1 VGSTTQVGG
10 CSCKK
15 PMSLLV
21 KNIIRFILF
30 ILVQV
35 YVLSQI
41 PPLHQFI
48 SPYLYFL
55 FILWL
60 PFTTSRFSL
69 LLVSFLLGITLDYFL
84 GTPGLHAAP
93 CVLVAYLRPFLINI
107 LISQEG
113 AELNY
118 AEPSIKSMGFAPYS
132 LYVLV
137 FTFIHHFYLVLIEW
151 LHFGN
156 FLYFIGKVTAT
167 TGVSLLL
174 IFITEMLFFRKQKFR
189 TNTA

>member
-1 VGSTTQVGG
+1 
-10 CSCKK
+10 
-15 PMSLLV
+15 MSLLV

-35 YVLSQI
+35 YILSQI
-41 PPLHQFI
+41 PPLHQYI
-48 SPYLYFL
+48 TPYLYFL

-60 PFTTSRFSL
+60 PFNISRFSL
-69 LLVSFLLGITLDYFL
+69 LLVSFCLGLTLDYFL

-93 CVLVAYLRPFLINI
+93 CVLIAYLRPFLINI

-167 TGVSLLL
+167 TGISLLL

>member
-1 VGSTTQVGG
+1 MT
-10 CSCKK
+10 
-15 PMSLLV
+15 PLV
-21 KNIIRFILF
+21 RNTIRFIAF

-35 YVLSQI
+35 YILNQI

-48 SPYLYFL
+48 TPYLYFL

-60 PFTTSRFSL
+60 PFNISRL
-69 LLVSFLLGITLDYFL
+69 GLLVVAFLLGLTLDYFSGWL
-84 GTPGLHAAP
+84 GLHSAP
-93 CVLVAYLRPFLINI
+93 CVLIAYLRPFLVNL

-113 AELNY
+113 QELNY
-118 AEPSIKSMGFAPYS
+118 AEPSVKSLGWAPYF

-137 FTFIHHFYLVLIEW
+137 LTFIHHSYLVLIEW
-151 LHFGN
+151 LDFGN
-156 FLYFIGKVTAT
+156 IIFFLGKVTAST
-167 TGVSLLL
+167 AISFLL